1 MSPKRDRVGLTRLR
15 PSVLPHHRTCGFPH
29 TAVESSERSLT
40 ACSRASMKEALMF
53 AHCVASVTPSHLG
66 LDSAA
71 SPATAMRIH
80 SSPCAVPQEVVA
92 AVATPLAFRPPSRLL
107 PQAQIAP
114 RSRDSS
120 SLRSACLSPASSL
133 LRTLLT
139 SLTLSCSRSPRVRC
153 MYFRPA
159 PSSSTLCVL
168 W

>member
-1 MSPKRDRVGLTRLR
+1 MR

-120 SLRSACLSPASSL
+120 SLRSACLSAGLFATTDSADFSH
-133 LRTLLT
+133 TLVFEI
-139 SLTLSCSRSPRVRC
+139 SPGKVHVLSTRAVELYHRCPSVTVGFRV
-153 MYFRPA
+153 
-159 PSSSTLCVL
+159 S
-168 W
+168 